1 MKRLSG
7 RSGRLIACTLVS
19 ATLAAGTTAAQSFHL
34 YWDTKPFSLDRI
46 KAKLNGPSVLLSH
59 ELGASPFTGVARY
72 EGPVP
77 CTAVFI
83 ETTTRVTKP
92 LLAPAYVLTAAHC
105 VASLDPNE
113 VLIDRPAGG
122 RGRVVFNDFFDSP
135 HRRVAVR
142 VARIAYL
149 TMKGQDLAVLELE
162 ATHADLRVQLIRP
175 WPVSLVT
182 RVAVGDPIA
191 VVSAPRRSE
200 PSEDYLRLA
209 RCRVEGVARVVV
221 NGSNY
226 VYDAAFNQCR
236 DVLASS
242 AGSPVISFAGRVIG
256 TISATTTGAP
266 SESACASGHPCN
278 ATLEKEQKPDTS
290 YVTSVAGVTDC
301 FDVLGRFNLTEPGCR
316 LDPGT
321 QVQATPSIGAV
332 NPHVRQTWQV
342 TVNGPHPFYRYAI
355 INPAVDD
362 CRTTRAYSGA
372 LSVKAGGL
380 IDAMLPPVDGFA
392 FLCVWGQANEADTPD
407 RLLNPTVLVARVDTK
422 PPHIPAQ
429 VTIDD
434 VDVAWRVTFRT
445 VPDEVSFQMFKIGNP
460 QTVSCQDPAG
470 YEMAPE
476 SVIGLPKA
484 SGPYLICAIP
494 YDAALNAGR
503 LFERRVS

>member
-7 RSGRLIACTLVS
+7 RGARLIACTLVS

-34 YWDTKPFSLDRI
+34 YWDTKPFSMDRI

-182 RVAVGDPIA
+182 RVAVGDPGWLGAFIEPAHELDPRGDVGIA
-191 VVSAPRRSE
+191 
-200 PSEDYLRLA
+200 LA
-209 RCRVEGVARVVV
+209 GLDRVRGVADRIERGGAVARDRRPGDRLRELLGEQGDDPGDV
-221 NGSNY
+221 GRLQALGHP
-226 VYDAAFNQCR
+226 AAAE
-236 DVLASS
+236 DVLDQLRRQL
-242 AGSPVISFAGRVIG
+242 G
-256 TISATTTGAP
+256 
-266 SESACASGHPCN
+266 
-278 ATLEKEQKPDTS
+278 
-290 YVTSVAGVTDC
+290 VA
-301 FDVLGRFNLTEPGCR
+301 
-316 LDPGT
+316 LD
-321 QVQATPSIGAV
+321 QL
-332 NPHVRQTWQV
+332 
-342 TVNGPHPFYRYAI
+342 
-355 INPAVDD
+355 VDD
-362 CRTTRAYSGA
+362 MG
-372 LSVKAGGL
+372 GGL
-380 IDAMLPPVDGFA
+380 LRPQLGQRALERPTDRGPGGIDDHCFRHLVS
-392 FLCVWGQANEADTPD
+392 
-407 RLLNPTVLVARVDTK
+407 RLLRFGVRGA
-422 PPHIPAQ
+422 
-429 VTIDD
+429 
-434 VDVAWRVTFRT
+434 
-445 VPDEVSFQMFKIGNP
+445 
-460 QTVSCQDPAG
+460 
-470 YEMAPE
+470 
-476 SVIGLPKA
+476 
-484 SGPYLICAIP
+484 
-494 YDAALNAGR
+494 
-503 LFERRVS
+503 